1 MLRCSAAKFWQ
12 SGYLEG
18 FMSASNPANPAEVT
32 KKKHQPFVPE
42 GMEMKEFTWRA
53 VILGLFMTVILGAA
67 NAYLGLRA
75 GITIAATYPAAVIG
89 MAVVR
94 MWRGSILE
102 ENIARTSGTIGE
114 GIAAGAIFTIPAF
127 VIAGSWTSFG
137 LTDWKTYFKATALIM
152 VGSILGVLFIS
163 LVRRGMVE
171 DPELPF
177 PESVAAGEI
186 HKAGRRGAQAA
197 KYLFWNIGVGGL
209 VYILGRFGLFAAD
222 QDIHLSVGTLGR
234 SQVRLGT
241 AANSNI
247 VAAGG
252 ASTFA
257 APSVSP
263 AYLGVGYIIGVR
275 LASIQFAGSVLA
287 WGLIVPLLIFLMGP
301 RLQQYLPAGTPDDW
315 AGMAVAIWRF
325 IVRPIAVGGML
336 VGAAYTLIN
345 MRKSLTIG
353 LGRAFADLRKTAA
366 DQNQLSRTERYMSSK
381 VVFGLI
387 ALMFVLM
394 CFLYIQIT
402 GLKLPAILAAV
413 VMLIVGFFFATISG
427 SLCGFIG
434 SSNNPVSGLT
444 LSTLL
449 IAALL
454 MVFLGVSGTSG
465 VATVL
470 GVAAVVCV
478 SSSVAGELL
487 QDFKVGYIL
496 GGTPRRI
503 QLAELIAVVVAS
515 LVMYWPLMLLHEANI
530 QAGGIGFGDRQLSAP
545 QAGLMATLAMG
556 IVGGDMP
563 WPLVVVG
570 IFFGI
575 AMIMMQVRSPMLV
588 AVGMY
593 LPFETTFAIFIGGVF
608 RSLGDWLAKRRGF
621 NEAQMTRVDNAGV
634 LTASGL
640 IAGEAVLGLVWAS
653 LQFAPKWTRPQIFSE
668 PSYLFGGMIVM
679 FLLAVLMIGLPLT
692 AAGDPSEPAP
702 PTAIM

>member
-94 MWRGSILE
+94 MWRGLILE
-102 ENIARTSGTIGE
+102 ENIARTSRTIGE

-209 VYILGRFGLFAAD
+209 TYILGRFGLFAD
-222 QDIHLSVGTLGR
+222 NLDIHYQIGTLGR

-241 AANSNI
+241 TPDAN
-247 VAAGG
+247 VLAAGG

-257 APSVSP
+257 APNVSP

-301 RLQQYLPAGTPDDW
+301 ELRNYLPAGTHDDW

-336 VGAAYTLIN
+336 VGAANTLIG

-353 LGRAFADLRKTAA
+353 LGRAIGDLRKTAA
-366 DQNQLSRTERYMSSK
+366 DDAKLSRTERYMSSK
-381 VVFGLI
+381 G
-387 ALMFVLM
+387 
-394 CFLYIQIT
+394 
-402 GLKLPAILAAV
+402 
-413 VMLIVGFFFATISG
+413 
-427 SLCGFIG
+427 
-434 SSNNPVSGLT
+434 
-444 LSTLL
+444 
-449 IAALL
+449 
-454 MVFLGVSGTSG
+454 
-465 VATVL
+465 
-470 GVAAVVCV
+470 
-478 SSSVAGELL
+478 
-487 QDFKVGYIL
+487 
-496 GGTPRRI
+496 
-503 QLAELIAVVVAS
+503 
-515 LVMYWPLMLLHEANI
+515 
-530 QAGGIGFGDRQLSAP
+530 
-545 QAGLMATLAMG
+545 
-556 IVGGDMP
+556 
-563 WPLVVVG
+563 
-570 IFFGI
+570 
-575 AMIMMQVRSPMLV
+575 
-588 AVGMY
+588 
-593 LPFETTFAIFIGGVF
+593 
-608 RSLGDWLAKRRGF
+608 
-621 NEAQMTRVDNAGV
+621 
-634 LTASGL
+634 
-640 IAGEAVLGLVWAS
+640 
-653 LQFAPKWTRPQIFSE
+653 
-668 PSYLFGGMIVM
+668 
-679 FLLAVLMIGLPLT
+679 
-692 AAGDPSEPAP
+692 
-702 PTAIM
+702 